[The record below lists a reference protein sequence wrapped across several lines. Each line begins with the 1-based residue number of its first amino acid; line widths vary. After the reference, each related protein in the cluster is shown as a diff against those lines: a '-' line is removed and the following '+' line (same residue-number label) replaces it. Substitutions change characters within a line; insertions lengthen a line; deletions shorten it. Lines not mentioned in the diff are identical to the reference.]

1 MRKIKAQLISKENF
15 SPYGTFSAMIEPS
28 GNHLGSFYHDR
39 VMFPVSGNVPFAFS
53 ALVSEKPEKMIITAA
68 EYHNYTGEGVLP
80 LDDDVVI
87 HVAPPSN
94 KPVPELTEAFIVPRG
109 TFVHLNIGVW
119 HMAALPIH
127 KDKVHVLIAL
137 PERTY
142 FNDCTVVEYSPEEQF
157 EIQI

>member
-1 MRKIKAQLISKENF
+1 MRTLKAQLISKENF
-15 SPYGTFSAMIEPS
+15 SLYGTFSNMLEPK
-28 GNHLGSFYHDR
+28 GNHLGSFYHDG
-39 VMFPVSGNVPFAFS
+39 VLFPVSGNMPLAFS
-53 ALVSEKPEKMIITAA
+53 TLVSDKQEPMVITSA

-94 KPVPELTEAFIVPRG
+94 KPVPDLTEAFIVPKG
-109 TFVHLNIGVW
+109 TFVFLNAGVW
-119 HMAALPIH
+119 HLAALPVH
-127 KDKVHVLIAL
+127 KDTVHILIAL

-142 FNDCTVVEYSPEEQF
+142 FNDCTVVEYAPEDQF

>member
-109 TFVHLNIGVW
+109 TFVHLNTGVW

-157 EIQI
+157 EIQL